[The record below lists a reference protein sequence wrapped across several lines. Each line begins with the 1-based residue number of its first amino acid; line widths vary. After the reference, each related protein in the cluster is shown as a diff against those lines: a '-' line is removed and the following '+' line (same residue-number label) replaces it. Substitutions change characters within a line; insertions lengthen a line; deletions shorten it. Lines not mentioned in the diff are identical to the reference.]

1 MFVFNHSIV
10 EDKIKDI
17 EDKSL
22 KINPY
27 TVPDGYFGS
36 LEGKIMERIGGCGAE
51 GSGHWV
57 PGVWERFFKP
67 ALGMALSFALVFA
80 IGFGIMKLTGRED
93 GADFMSLDE
102 YDMMKAVVYNVSD
115 EDSSATSD
123 NALTEDEV
131 VEYLMCEDRVMLYLA
146 ATYDEDE

>member
-51 GSGHWV
+51 GSGHGV

-80 IGFGIMKLTGRED
+80 IGFGIIKLAGRED
-93 GADFMSLDE
+93 GSDFMSLDE

>member
-36 LEGKIMERIGGCGAE
+36 LDTRIMGRIGGLGTE
-51 GSGHWV
+51 GF
-57 PGVWERFFKP
+57 GVWERYFKP

-115 EDSSATSD
+115 EDSPATAD

>member
-1 MFVFNHSIV
+1 M

-27 TVPDGYFGS
+27 TVPEGYFGS
-36 LEGKIMERIGGCGAE
+36 LEGRIMERIGGCGAE
-51 GSGHWV
+51 GSG
-57 PGVWERFFKP
+57 VWERYFKP